1 MNKFGLIGFP
11 LEHSF
16 SKKYFDN
23 KFLNNNIK
31 NASYD
36 NYEINDI
43 QKFKDLIKNNPEIKG
58 LNVTIPY
65 KKKIIPFLN
74 KLILKL
80 N

>member
-11 LEHSF
+11 LKHSF
-16 SKKYFDN
+16 SKKYFDH
-23 KFLNNNIK
+23 KFLNNKIK
-31 NASYD
+31 NVSYD

-43 QKFKDLIKNNPEIKG
+43 QELKDLIKNNPEIKG

-74 KLILKL
+74 KIDSKA
-80 N
+80 

>member
-11 LEHSF
+11 LKHSF

-23 KFLNNNIK
+23 KFLNNKIK
-31 NASYD
+31 NVSYD

-43 QKFKDLIKNNPEIKG
+43 QELKDLIKNNPEIKG

-65 KKKIIPFLN
+65 KKKNNSFF
-74 KLILKL
+74 K
-80 N
+80 